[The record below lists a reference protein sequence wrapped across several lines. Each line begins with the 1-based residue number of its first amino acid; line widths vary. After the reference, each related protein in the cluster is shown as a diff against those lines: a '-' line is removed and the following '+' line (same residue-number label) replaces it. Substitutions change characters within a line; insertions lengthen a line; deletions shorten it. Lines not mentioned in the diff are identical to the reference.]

1 MITSTQIYWLTRFD
15 PVKELLNCIG
25 SCFLFFTLVLAIVA
39 ILAFC
44 LGTFTGNRAFDMFNS
59 RSDEELEAIHTR
71 FRRISRWSAA
81 FGCVALTVTV
91 ICNVLTS
98 FIPTTREAAAII
110 MVPAIANSEKVQTV
124 GNRLYEL
131 AVEWMDELRPKKEK
145 EEAK

>member
-1 MITSTQIYWLTRFD
+1 MITTKQMYWLTRLD
-15 PVKELLNCIG
+15 PVKELLDCIG
-25 SCFLFFTLVLAIVA
+25 SCFLFFMLTLAIVA

-71 FRRISRWSAA
+71 FLRISRWSAV

-91 ICNVLTS
+91 TCPVLNS
-98 FIPTTREAAAII
+98 FIPTTRGAAAIV

-131 AVEWMDELRPKKEK
+131 AVEWLDELRPKKE
-145 EEAK
+145 EAR

>member
-1 MITSTQIYWLTRFD
+1 MITTTQMYWLTRLD
-15 PVKELLNCIG
+15 PIKELLDHSIG
-25 SCFLFFTLVLAIVA
+25 PCSLSLTVLLVTASVM
-39 ILAFC
+39 AFC

-59 RSDEELEAIHTR
+59 KSDEELEAIHTR

-81 FGCVALTVTV
+81 FGCMALTVTV

-124 GNRLYEL
+124 GNKLYEL
-131 AVEWMDELRPKKEK
+131 AVEWMDELRPRR
-145 EEAK
+145 